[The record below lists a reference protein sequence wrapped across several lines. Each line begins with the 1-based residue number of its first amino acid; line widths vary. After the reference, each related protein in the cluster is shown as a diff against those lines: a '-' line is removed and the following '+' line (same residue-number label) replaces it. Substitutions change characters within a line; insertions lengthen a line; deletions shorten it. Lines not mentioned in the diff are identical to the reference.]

1 MHCLRSYQPTYSF
14 IISWV
19 QFHSLAKLYIKWMFC
34 LSIHLLSLELPT
46 LLRIY
51 LTKNSP
57 NTYCWDGTIYS
68 CMHYWSRNFWWNIWK
83 FCFYTQ
89 WCSWMFG
96 MTDCWRTPSQDCSA
110 SLRTHTTVSHFLR
123 NDSIEEQF
131 HIPLSEE
138 AFQEYQELQG
148 IIQGIQVQGETRDF
162 WHYIWASSAYSSKQI
177 YNFHS
182 GTLGHPL
189 HSYGSGNPGVPTN
202 FVSFHGFSW
211 WIDWTQELLKRKH
224 FMINGGNYTCAL
236 CNNSVEE
243 TAYHLSFTCSFSSAF
258 WSKIGLQWQL
268 NLPFYSML
276 TAKDMLQN
284 PFFMEI
290 FIIAA
295 WRICKQGNALIFQV
309 HPEIPGSHTPTLSS

>member
-1 MHCLRSYQPTYSF
+1 MKHLK
-14 IISWV
+14 V
-19 QFHSLAKLYIKWMFC
+19 LLLHSVV
-34 LSIHLLSLELPT
+34 LLDVWNDR
-46 LLRIY
+46 LL
-51 LTKNSP
+51 KNSFP
-57 NTYCWDGTIYS
+57 RLFSFAKN
-68 CMHYWSRNFWWNIWK
+68 
-83 FCFYTQ
+83 
-89 WCSWMFG
+89 
-96 MTDCWRTPSQDCSA
+96 
-110 SLRTHTTVSHFLR
+110 THTTVSHFLR